1 MGIDMSE
8 TKQLRK
14 EIELLSGEINSL
26 KDVIQTLTKNVSKKN
41 NRL

>member
-8 TKQLRK
+8 TEQLRK
-14 EIELLSGEINSL
+14 EIELLSGEIYSL
-26 KDVIQTLTKNVSKKN
+26 KDVIQTLTKNASKNN